1 MPPKGAKLFIM
12 ARNKDFDEDEVLNKA
27 ICLFWHKG
35 YNATSMQELVDH
47 LGISRSSLYDTYGD
61 KHNLYLKALE
71 YYQSSNSQKMCDI
84 VTNAASSK
92 EAIKQLLEFITDN
105 LLNDKQRKGCF
116 IVNAGVEVAPH
127 DAEVMKIIQKNEQLV
142 EDVFLKAI
150 EKGQKSGE
158 ITNSQDSRSLARFI
172 SNTIKGI
179 QVSVKSTKS
188 KEVFSDVIETT
199 LSVFN

>member
-1 MPPKGAKLFIM
+1 M

-27 ICLFWHKG
+27 VCLFWHKG
-35 YNATSMQELVDH
+35 YNATSMQVLVDH

-71 YYQSSNSQKMCDI
+71 YYQNSNGKKMCDI
-84 VTNAASSK
+84 VANTTSSK

-127 DAEVMKIIQKNEQLV
+127 DAEVMKIILKNEQQV
-142 EDVFLKAI
+142 EDVFFKAI

-158 ITNSQDSRSLARFI
+158 ITNNQDSRSLARFI

-199 LSVFN
+199 LSVFR